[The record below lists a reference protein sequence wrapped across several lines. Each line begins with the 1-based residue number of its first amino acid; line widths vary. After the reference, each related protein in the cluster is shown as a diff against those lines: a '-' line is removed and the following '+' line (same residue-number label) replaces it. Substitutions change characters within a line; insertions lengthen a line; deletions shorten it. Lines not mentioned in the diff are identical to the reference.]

1 MKNTHTARI
10 SHLYDYD
17 PLVLLNL
24 RRLPARVNYRG
35 ASALLNFESISIRTL
50 VALGLLKPLGNPS
63 STEHKYFATRTLLRL
78 SDDEKWLHDAT
89 SALMKHWAG
98 KNARRGTSCAEA
110 SASQLQP
117 QKSKRPE

>member
-1 MKNTHTARI
+1 MKNLYSSRI
-10 SHLYDYD
+10 SQVFDHD

-24 RRLPARVNYRG
+24 RRLPARVGYRG
-35 ASALLNFESISIRTL
+35 AAALLNFEPISIRTL

-78 SDDEKWLHDAT
+78 SDNEKWLNDAT

-98 KNARRGTSCAEA
+98 KNARRKTSRADA
-110 SASQLQP
+110 NVIQLLP
-117 QKSKRPE
+117 KKSRRPE